1 MNGLFSFLPLILFAG
16 FMAFVFWSMFSK
28 KGKGR
33 MLGGSIIH
41 TSSEEIIHTKGIA
54 KSVIRAHVVESKNGS
69 KHIGIELSENAKL
82 AASMKPIKLTKEEA
96 QKLIRMITEVAN
108 RT

>member
-1 MNGLFSFLPLILFAG
+1 
-16 FMAFVFWSMFSK
+16 MAFVFWSMFSK

-41 TSSEEIIHTKGIA
+41 TSSEEIIQTKGIA
-54 KSVIRAHVVESKNGS
+54 KSVIRTHVVEAKNGS

-82 AASMKPIKLTKEEA
+82 AASMTPIKLTKEEA
-96 QKLIRMITEVAN
+96 QKLVRMITEVAN

>member
-1 MNGLFSFLPLILFAG
+1 MDDLLSFFPII
-16 FMAFVFWSMFSK
+16 FVACFFTFIFWSMFSK

-54 KSVIRAHVVESKNGS
+54 KSVIRAHVVETKGGS

-96 QKLIRMITEVAN
+96 QKLIRMLSEVAN